1 MKFYTACA
9 IKGNKILVRGYRNGV
24 RFTDTVSYKPSLYI
38 RTEKDQDKAKYR
50 TMNNVKVK
58 RMIFD
63 TLYDCRQF
71 LDQYRDLDDCP
82 IHGNTDFITQYLM
95 ETYETEV
102 EYDLS
107 KIKVAYLDLECES
120 ENGFPDLDNPNEKIN
135 LMSIRIDGVTY
146 VITSKPVNLPNCK
159 VILTSSEKEL
169 IQKTFEVLKKEDAD
183 IITGWNIKLFDMPYI
198 IGRAKLFFDEKEIQE
213 WLPFG
218 LMKMRE
224 TDIGGKVY
232 KIYEFPGYTILDY
245 MDLYKKFSGTSQE
258 SYALNFIAKVELDA
272 QKLDYSEYGSLREFY
287 QKDFQKFAEYNVQD
301 ALLVEQL
308 DNKLRLIDLAVS
320 IAYEAKITFDTV
332 FFATRIWETICCDYL
347 FKKNIIPPLKRSY
360 AKDDQFVGA
369 YVKDVTPGLY
379 KNVVSFDATSL
390 YPSIIMQWNIS
401 PETCTKKDFSLNAD
415 DFLKSKRKDIPDFI
429 EEAESKNS
437 CLACNGSM
445 FTRDTKGFIPI
456 LIEKTFNQRK
466 EAKTKM
472 IELEKEYEDTKN
484 SELLPRIAAL
494 KIRQS
499 VKKILANSLYGCLG
513 NPAFVYS
520 SPELA
525 TAVTVTGQVIIR
537 KAENAMNDYIQNL
550 TKDDKDYVIAVD
562 TDSVYL
568 NLDPIVQKIS
578 SKTNIKDVTDFI
590 NQVCDQ
596 KIQPEFKKEMEILAH
611 TLGCGENKIFFK
623 REAIASAGMFIAKKR
638 YALLVQD
645 LEGVRFK
652 EPKLKI
658 MGLET
663 ARSSTPAI
671 VRSKLKDCI
680 KIILTKT
687 PEELREYVDQFYD
700 DFIKLPI
707 EDVAA
712 PRGVKGISKYSDNS
726 SIYKTGTPIATKAA
740 LLHNAYTR
748 KLGINKDVQD
758 IKENDK
764 MKFVFV
770 KVPNP
775 YGMGGRD
782 AVLGFINKPPKEFNL
797 EKYIDTKKQFEK
809 TFQEPLDNIVQA
821 IGWSISDKVTLESF
835 FV

>member
-9 IKGNKILVRGYRNGV
+9 LKGNKVLVRGYRNGE
-24 RFTDTVSYKPSLYI
+24 RFTDSVAFKPSMYI
-38 RTEKDQDKAKYR
+38 RSEKDTKYK
-50 TMNNVKVK
+50 TLNGVKVK
-58 RMIFD
+58 RMVFD
-63 TLYDCRQF
+63 TLYDCREF
-71 LDQYRDLDDCP
+71 LDQYRQLEDCP
-82 IHGNTDFITQYLM
+82 IYGNTDFVTQYLM
-95 ETYETEV
+95 ETYPSEV

-107 KIKVAYLDLECES
+107 KIKIAYIDLECET
-120 ENGFPDLDNPNEKIN
+120 ENGFPDLDAPNERVN
-135 LMSIRIDGVTY
+135 LMSIRICGVTH
-146 VITSKPVNLPNCK
+146 VISFTPVSLPDCK
-159 VILTSSEKEL
+159 VHMVSNEKEL
-169 IQKTFEVLKKEDAD
+169 LKKTFEILSKEDID
-183 IITGWNIKLFDMPYI
+183 IITGWNVKLFDIPYI
-198 IGRAKLFFDEKEIQE
+198 LGRALLYFEEKEIQS

-224 TDIGGKVY
+224 TDIGGKIY
-232 KIYEFPGYTILDY
+232 KLYEFPGYTILDY

-258 SYALNFIAKVELDA
+258 SYALNHIAKVELDA
-272 QKLDYSEYGSLREFY
+272 QKLDYSEYGSMREFY
-287 QKDFQKFAEYNVQD
+287 RKNFQKFAEYNVQD
-301 ALLVEQL
+301 AILVERL
-308 DNKLRLIDLAVS
+308 DDKLKLIDLAVS

-347 FKKNIIPPLKRSY
+347 AHKNIIPPLKKSY
-360 AKDDQFVGA
+360 AKDEQFVGA

-401 PETCTKKDFSLNAD
+401 PETCFKKDSSLNAD
-415 DFLKSKRKDIPDFI
+415 DFLRSHRKEIPELI
-429 EEAESKNS
+429 EEANS
-437 CLACNGSM
+437 MKCCLACNGSY
-445 FTRDTKGFIPI
+445 FTTQIEGFIPI
-456 LIEKTFNQRK
+456 LIERTFNQRK
-466 EAKTKM
+466 EAKNKM
-472 IELEKEYEDTKN
+472 IELEKEYEKTKN
-484 SELLPRIAAL
+484 KDLLPRIAAL

-537 KAENAMNDYIQNL
+537 KAEMAMNSYIQHL

-568 NLDPIVQKIS
+568 NLDAVVQKIS
-578 SKTNIKDVTDFI
+578 EKTTIKNVTQFI
-590 NQVCDQ
+590 NDICEQ
-596 KIQPEFKKEMEILAH
+596 KIQPEFKKEMELLSA
-611 TLGCGENKIFFK
+611 TLGCPENKIFFK

-645 LEGVRFK
+645 LEGVRFT

-663 ARSSTPAI
+663 ARSSTPSV
-671 VRSKLKDCI
+671 VRSKLKDSI

-687 PEELREYVDQFYD
+687 PEELSKYVDEFYD
-700 DFIKLPI
+700 EFMQLPI
-707 EDVAA
+707 EDIAS
-712 PRGVKGISKYSDNS
+712 PRGVKGIAKYKDATD
-726 SIYKTGTPIATKAA
+726 IYKSGTPIATKAA
-740 LLHNAYTR
+740 LLHNAYLKKTNLT
-748 KLGINKDVQD
+748 KEVPE

-764 MKFVFV
+764 IKFVFV

-782 AVLGFINKPPKEFNL
+782 AVIGFIGKPPEMFQLK
-797 EKYIDTKKQFEK
+797 KYIDRKKQFDK
-809 TFQEPLDNIVQA
+809 TFGEPLDNILQA
-821 IGWSISDKVTLESF
+821 IGWSINQQVTLESF
-835 FV
+835 FG

>member
-9 IKGNKILVRGYRNGV
+9 LKGNKILVRGYRNGE
-24 RFTDTVSYKPSLYI
+24 RFSESVAFKPSLFI
-38 RTEKDQDKAKYR
+38 RSEKESKYR
-50 TMNNVKVK
+50 TLKQVKVK

-63 TLYDCRQF
+63 TLYDCREF
-71 LDQYRDLDDCP
+71 LDQYRELDDCP
-82 IHGNTDFITQYLM
+82 IYGNTDFVTQYIM
-95 ETYETEV
+95 ETYQGEMV
-102 EYDLS
+102 YDLS
-107 KIKVAYLDLECES
+107 KIKIAYLDLECES
-120 ENGFPDLDNPNEKIN
+120 EGGFPDLDSPNEKVN
-135 LMSIRIDGVTY
+135 LMSIRISGVTH
-146 VITSKPVNLPNCK
+146 VISFTPITLPDCK
-159 VILTSSEKEL
+159 VYMVSNEKEL
-169 IQKTFEVLKKEDAD
+169 LKKTFEILAKEDVD
-183 IITGWNIKLFDMPYI
+183 VLTGWNIKLFDIPYI
-198 IGRAKLFFDEKEIQE
+198 IGRALLYFDEKEIQS

-218 LMKMRE
+218 LMKVRQ
-224 TDIGGKVY
+224 TDIGGKMY
-232 KIYEFPGYTILDY
+232 KLYELPGYTILDY

-258 SYALNFIAKVELDA
+258 SYALQNIAKVELDA

-287 QKDFQKFAEYNVQD
+287 RQNFQKFAEYNVQD
-301 ALLVEQL
+301 AILVERL
-308 DNKLRLIDLAVS
+308 DNKLKLIDLAVS

-347 FKKNIIPPLKRSY
+347 MQRDIVPPLKRSY
-360 AKDDQFVGA
+360 SKDEQFVGA

-401 PETCTKKDFSLNAD
+401 PETCTKADSSMNAD
-415 DFLKSKRKDIPDFI
+415 YFLGSDKKNIPDLL
-429 EEAESKNS
+429 EEAESINS
-437 CLACNGSM
+437 CLACNGST
-445 FTRDTKGFIPI
+445 FTKDIQGFIPI
-456 LIEKTFNQRK
+456 LIERTFNQRK
-466 EAKTKM
+466 EAKSKM
-472 IELEKEYEDTKN
+472 IELEKEYEQTKN
-484 SELLPRIAAL
+484 EELVPRIAAL

-537 KAENAMNDYIQNL
+537 KAEMAMNDYIQSL
-550 TKDDKDYVIAVD
+550 TKDKKDYVLAVD

-578 SKTNIKDVTDFI
+578 EKTKIPNVTEFI
-590 NQVCDQ
+590 NQICEQ
-596 KIQPEFKKEMEILAH
+596 KIQPELTKEMKNLSH
-611 TLGCGENKIFFK
+611 SLGCSENKIIFK

-645 LEGVRFK
+645 LEGVRFF

-687 PEELREYVDQFYD
+687 PEELRKYVDEFYD
-700 DFIKLPI
+700 EFIKLPI

-712 PRGVKGISKYSDNS
+712 PRGVKGVGKYTDVSN
-726 SIYKTGTPIATKAA
+726 IYKSGTPIATKAA
-740 LLHNAYTR
+740 LLHNAYIK
-748 KLGINKDVQD
+748 KLNLSKDIPP

-764 MKFVFV
+764 IKFVFV
-770 KVPNP
+770 KIPNP

-782 AVLGFINKPPKEFNL
+782 AVIGFVGKPPKEFKL
-797 EKYIDTKKQFEK
+797 EKYIDSKKQFDK
-809 TFQEPLDNIVQA
+809 TFNEPLDNILQA
-821 IGWSISDKVTLESF
+821 IGWSINNELSLESF
-835 FV
+835 FS

>member
-9 IKGNKILVRGYRNGV
+9 IKGNKILVRGYKSGV
-24 RFTDTVSYKPSLYI
+24 RFTDTVPFQPSLFI
-38 RTEKDQDKAKYR
+38 QSNKSDKTKFN
-50 TMNNVKVK
+50 TLNGVPVKQM
-58 RMIFD
+58 RFD

-71 LDQYRDLDDCP
+71 LDQYRELPDTP
-82 IHGNTDFITQYLM
+82 IYGNTDFITQYLM
-95 ETYETEV
+95 ETYASEI

-107 KIKVAYLDLECES
+107 RITVAYIDLECET
-120 ENGFPDLDNPNEKIN
+120 EGGFPDLDSPNEKIN
-135 LMSIRIDGVTY
+135 LVTIRIRGVDY
-146 VITSKPVNLPNCK
+146 VLTCKQVDLPSCK
-159 VILTSSEKEL
+159 VILCASEKEL
-169 IQKTFEVLKKEDAD
+169 IQNIFDILKKEDVD
-183 IITGWNIKLFDMPYI
+183 IITGWNIKLFDIPYI
-198 IGRAKLFFDEKEIQE
+198 IGRAKLFFEDSDIQS
-213 WLPFG
+213 WMPFNI
-218 LMKMRE
+218 LKMRE
-224 TDIGGKVY
+224 TDIGGKNY

-258 SYALNFIAKVELDA
+258 SYALNFIAKAELDA
-272 QKLDYSEYGSLREFY
+272 QKMDYSEYGSLREFY
-287 QKDFQKFAEYNVQD
+287 TQNFQKFAEYNVQD
-301 ALLVEQL
+301 VALVEQL

-320 IAYEAKITFDTV
+320 IAYEAKITYDTV

-347 FKKNIIPPLKRSY
+347 MKKGIVPPLKHRY

-369 YVKDVTPGLY
+369 YVKEVTPGLY

-401 PETCTKKDFSLNAD
+401 PETCTKKDFSLSAD
-415 DFLKSKRKDIPDFI
+415 DFLRSKRNDIPQFT
-429 EEAESKNS
+429 EEAKSLDS

-445 FTRDTKGFIPI
+445 FSTKFKGFIPI
-456 LIEKTFNQRK
+456 LIERTFNQRK
-466 EAKTKM
+466 EAKNKM
-472 IELEKEYEDTKN
+472 IELEKEYETTKDSN
-484 SELLPRIAAL
+484 LLPRIAAL

-537 KAENAMNDYIQNL
+537 KAENAMNDYIQSL
-550 TKDDKDYVIAVD
+550 TKDSSDYVIAVD

-568 NLDPIVQKIS
+568 NLDPIVQKIAT
-578 SKTNIKDVTDFI
+578 KTKINDTTEFI
-590 NQVCDQ
+590 NTVCET
-596 KIQPEFKKEMEILAH
+596 KIQPEFKKEMELLANS
-611 TLGCGENKIFFK
+611 LGCKENKIFFK

-645 LEGVRFK
+645 LEGVRYV

-671 VRSKLKDCI
+671 VRKKLKDCV
-680 KIILTKT
+680 KIILTQT
-687 PEELREYVDQFYD
+687 PEELRDYVNQFYD
-700 DFIKLPI
+700 EFMQLPI
-707 EDVAA
+707 SDVAA
-712 PRGVKGISKYSDNS
+712 PRGVKGLNKYGDKT
-726 SIYKTGTPIATKAA
+726 SIYKSGTPIATKAA
-740 LLHNAYTR
+740 LLYNAYNK
-748 KLGINKDVQD
+748 KLGLEKKHQQ

-764 MKFVFV
+764 IKFVFV

-782 AVLGFINKPPKEFNL
+782 AVIGFINSPPPEFEL
-797 EKYIDTKKQFEK
+797 EKYIDRKKQFQK
-809 TFQEPLDNIVQA
+809 TFEEPLENILQA
-821 IGWSISDKVTLESF
+821 INWKLNSELTLESF

>member
-9 IKGNKILVRGYRNGV
+9 LKGNKVLVRGYRNGE
-24 RFTDTVSYKPSLYI
+24 RFSESVAFKPSLFI
-38 RTEKDQDKAKYR
+38 RSENESKYR
-50 TMNNVKVK
+50 TLKQVKVK

-63 TLYDCRQF
+63 TLYDCREF
-71 LDQYRDLDDCP
+71 LDQYRELDDCP
-82 IHGNTDFITQYLM
+82 IYGNTDFITQYIM
-95 ETYETEV
+95 ETYQGEMV
-102 EYDLS
+102 YDLS
-107 KIKVAYLDLECES
+107 KIKIAYLDLECES
-120 ENGFPDLDNPNEKIN
+120 EGGFPDLDNPNEKVN
-135 LMSIRIDGVTY
+135 LMSIRISGVTH
-146 VITSKPVNLPNCK
+146 VISFTPITLPDCK
-159 VILTSSEKEL
+159 VYMVSNEKEL
-169 IQKTFEVLKKEDAD
+169 LKKTFEILAKEDVD
-183 IITGWNIKLFDMPYI
+183 VLTGWNIKLFDIPYI
-198 IGRAKLFFDEKEIQE
+198 IGRALLYFEEKEIQS

-218 LMKMRE
+218 LMKVRQ
-224 TDIGGKVY
+224 TDIGGKMY
-232 KIYEFPGYTILDY
+232 KLYELPGYTILDY

-258 SYALNFIAKVELDA
+258 SYALQNIAKVELDA

-287 QKDFQKFAEYNVQD
+287 RQNFQKFAEYNVQD
-301 ALLVEQL
+301 AILVERL
-308 DNKLRLIDLAVS
+308 DDKLKLIDLAVS

-347 FKKNIIPPLKRSY
+347 MQRDIVPPLKRSY
-360 AKDDQFVGA
+360 AKDEQFVGA

-401 PETCTKKDFSLNAD
+401 PDTCTKVDTSMTAD
-415 DFLKSKRKDIPDFI
+415 DFLRSNRKDIPDLL
-429 EEAESKNS
+429 EEAESKSS

-445 FTRDTKGFIPI
+445 FTRDVQGFIPI
-456 LIEKTFNQRK
+456 LIERTFNQRK
-466 EAKTKM
+466 EAKSRM
-472 IELEKEYEDTKN
+472 IELEKEYEQTKN
-484 SELLPRIAAL
+484 KELLPRIAAL

-537 KAENAMNDYIQNL
+537 KAEMAMNDYIQSL
-550 TKDDKDYVIAVD
+550 TKDKKDYVLAVD

-568 NLDPIVQKIS
+568 NLDAIVQKIS
-578 SKTNIKDVTDFI
+578 EKTKIPNTTEFI
-590 NQVCDQ
+590 NQICEQ
-596 KIQPEFKKEMEILAH
+596 KIQPELTKEMKILSH
-611 TLGCGENKIFFK
+611 SLGCSENKIIFK

-645 LEGVRFK
+645 LEGVRFT

-663 ARSSTPAI
+663 ARSSTPLV
-671 VRSKLKDCI
+671 VRNKLKDCI

-687 PEELREYVDQFYD
+687 PEELRKYVDEFYD

-707 EDVAA
+707 EDVAS
-712 PRGVKGISKYSDNS
+712 PRGVKGIKKYTDVGN
-726 SIYKTGTPIATKAA
+726 IYKLGTPIATKAA
-740 LLHNAYTR
+740 LLHNAYIK
-748 KLGINKDVQD
+748 KLNLTKDVPA

-764 MKFVFV
+764 IKFVFV
-770 KVPNP
+770 NIPNP
-775 YGMGGRD
+775 YGKANRD
-782 AVLGFINKPPKEFNL
+782 AVMGFIGKPPKEFQL
-797 EKYIDTKKQFEK
+797 EKYIDTKKQFDK
-809 TFQEPLDNIVQA
+809 TFGEPLENILTA
-821 IGWSISDKVTLESF
+821 IGWTISDKLTLEEF

>member
-9 IKGNKILVRGYRNGV
+9 LKGNKILVRGYKNGE
-24 RFTDTVSYKPSLYI
+24 RFTDTISFKPSLFI
-38 RTEKDQDKAKYR
+38 KTDKETKYR
-50 TMNNVKVK
+50 TLNGVKVN
-58 RMIFD
+58 RMRFD

-71 LDQYRDLDDCP
+71 LDQYRELEDCP
-82 IHGNTDFITQYLM
+82 IYGNTDFITQYLM
-95 ETYETEV
+95 ETYPAEV
-102 EYDLS
+102 EYNLS
-107 KIKVAYLDLECES
+107 EIKIAYLDLECET
-120 ENGFPDLDNPNEKIN
+120 EGGFPDLDNPNERIN
-135 LMSIRIDGVTY
+135 LMTIRISGVTY
-146 VITSKPVNLPNCK
+146 VITSKPVDLPNCK

-169 IQKTFEVLKKEDAD
+169 IKKTFEVLSKEDAD
-183 IITGWNIKLFDMPYI
+183 IITGWNIKLFDIPYI
-198 IGRAKLFFDEKEIQE
+198 IGRAKLFFDESEIQS

-224 TDIGGKVY
+224 TDIGGKNY

-287 QKDFQKFAEYNVQD
+287 TQNFQKFAEYNVQD
-301 ALLVEQL
+301 TLLVEQL
-308 DNKLRLIDLAVS
+308 DDKLKLIDLAVS
-320 IAYEAKITFDTV
+320 IAYEAKITYDTV

-347 FKKNIIPPLKRSY
+347 AHKNIVPPLKRSY

-369 YVKDVTPGLY
+369 YVKEVTPGLY

-401 PETCTKKDFSLNAD
+401 PETCMHKDSSLNAD
-415 DFLKSKRKDIPDFI
+415 DFLRSKKKEIPDLVNDAI
-429 EEAESKNS
+429 SNNCA
-437 CLACNGSM
+437 LACNGSA
-445 FTRDTKGFIPI
+445 FTTQIKGFIPI
-456 LIEKTFNQRK
+456 LIERTFNQRK
-466 EAKTKM
+466 EAKNKM
-472 IELEKEYEDTKN
+472 IELEKEYEKTKN
-484 SELLPRIAAL
+484 KDLIPRIAAL

-537 KAENAMNDYIQNL
+537 KAEMAMNDYIQHL
-550 TKDDKDYVIAVD
+550 TKDDKDYVLAVD

-568 NLDPIVQKIS
+568 NLNAVVEKVS
-578 SKTNIKDVTDFI
+578 TKTEIPDVTQFI
-590 NQVCDQ
+590 HEVCEH
-596 KIQPEFKKEMEILAH
+596 KIQPQFKKEMELLAS
-611 TLGCGENKIFFK
+611 TLGCPENKIFFK

-638 YALLVQD
+638 YALLMQD
-645 LEGVRFK
+645 LEGVRFAD
-652 EPKLKI
+652 PKLKI

-663 ARSSTPAI
+663 ARSSTPAV
-671 VRSKLKDCI
+671 VRSKLKDSI

-687 PEELREYVDQFYD
+687 PEELREYVDKFYD
-700 DFIKLPI
+700 EFMILPI
-707 EDVAA
+707 EDIAS
-712 PRGVKGISKYSDNS
+712 PRGVKGIGKYTDPSD
-726 SIYKTGTPIATKAA
+726 IYKSGTPIATKAA
-740 LLHNAYTR
+740 LLHNAYVK
-748 KLGINKDVQD
+748 KLKLDKDILN

-782 AVLGFINKPPKEFNL
+782 AVIGFIGKPPEQFQL
-797 EKYIDTKKQFEK
+797 EKYIDRKKQFDK
-809 TFQEPLDNIVQA
+809 TFGEPLDNVLQA
-821 IGWSISDKVTLESF
+821 IGWSINQQVTLESF
-835 FV
+835 FG

>member
-9 IKGNKILVRGYRNGV
+9 LKGNKVLVRGYRNGE
-24 RFTDTVSYKPSLYI
+24 RFSESVAFKPSLFI
-38 RTEKDQDKAKYR
+38 RSEKDSKYR
-50 TMNNVKVK
+50 TLKQIKVK

-63 TLYDCRQF
+63 TLYDCREF
-71 LDQYRDLDDCP
+71 LDQYRELDDCP
-82 IHGNTDFITQYLM
+82 IYGNTDFVTQYIM
-95 ETYETEV
+95 ETYKGEMV
-102 EYDLS
+102 YDLS
-107 KIKVAYLDLECES
+107 KIKIAYLDLECES
-120 ENGFPDLDNPNEKIN
+120 EGGFPDLDNPNERVN
-135 LMSIRIDGVTY
+135 LMSIRISGVTH
-146 VITSKPVNLPNCK
+146 VISFTPITLPDCK
-159 VILTSSEKEL
+159 VHMVSNEKEL
-169 IQKTFEVLKKEDAD
+169 LKKTFEILAKEDVD
-183 IITGWNIKLFDMPYI
+183 VLTGWNIKLFDIPYI
-198 IGRAKLFFDEKEIQE
+198 IGRALLYFDEKEIQS

-218 LMKMRE
+218 LMKVRQ
-224 TDIGGKVY
+224 TDIGGKMY
-232 KIYEFPGYTILDY
+232 KLYELPGYTILDY

-258 SYALNFIAKVELDA
+258 SYALQNIAKVELDA

-287 QKDFQKFAEYNVQD
+287 RQNFQKFAEYNVQD
-301 ALLVEQL
+301 AILVERL
-308 DNKLRLIDLAVS
+308 DNKLKLIDLAVS

-347 FKKNIIPPLKRSY
+347 MQRDIVPPLKRSY
-360 AKDDQFVGA
+360 SKDEQFVGA

-401 PETCTKKDFSLNAD
+401 PETCTKADSSMNAD
-415 DFLKSKRKDIPDFI
+415 YFLGGDKKNIPDLL
-429 EEAESKNS
+429 EEAESINS
-437 CLACNGSM
+437 CLACNGST
-445 FTRDTKGFIPI
+445 FTKDIQGFIPI
-456 LIEKTFNQRK
+456 LIERTFNQRK
-466 EAKTKM
+466 EAKSKM
-472 IELEKEYEDTKN
+472 IELEKEYEQTKN
-484 SELLPRIAAL
+484 EELVPRIAAL

-537 KAENAMNDYIQNL
+537 KAEMAMNDYIQSL
-550 TKDDKDYVIAVD
+550 TKDKKDYVLAVD

-568 NLDPIVQKIS
+568 NLDAIVQKIS
-578 SKTNIKDVTDFI
+578 EKTKIPNVTEFI
-590 NQVCDQ
+590 NQICEQ
-596 KIQPEFKKEMEILAH
+596 KIQPELTKEMKILSH
-611 TLGCGENKIFFK
+611 SLGCAENKIIFK

-645 LEGVRFK
+645 LEGVRFS

-687 PEELREYVDQFYD
+687 PEELRKYVDEFYD
-700 DFIKLPI
+700 EFIKLPI

-712 PRGVKGISKYSDNS
+712 PRGVKGIGKYTDVSN
-726 SIYKTGTPIATKAA
+726 IYKSGTPIATKAA
-740 LLHNAYTR
+740 LLHNAYIK
-748 KLGINKDVQD
+748 KLNLSKDIPP

-764 MKFVFV
+764 IKFVFV
-770 KVPNP
+770 KIPNP

-782 AVLGFINKPPKEFNL
+782 AVIGFIGKPPKEFKL
-797 EKYIDTKKQFEK
+797 EKYIDSKKQFDK
-809 TFQEPLDNIVQA
+809 TFNEPLDNILQA
-821 IGWSISDKVTLESF
+821 IGWSINNELSLESF
-835 FV
+835 FS

>member
-9 IKGNKILVRGYRNGV
+9 LKGNKILVRGYKNGV
-24 RFTDTVSYKPSLYI
+24 RFTDTVSFKPSLYI
-38 RTEKDQDKAKYR
+38 RSDKDTKYR
-50 TMNNVKVK
+50 SLNNVKVK

-82 IHGNTDFITQYLM
+82 IYGNTDFLTQYIM
-95 ETYETEV
+95 ETYEAEV

-107 KIKVAYLDLECES
+107 KIKVAYLDLECET
-120 ENGFPDLDNPNEKIN
+120 EGGFPDLDNPNERIN

-146 VITSKPVNLPNCK
+146 VITCKPVNLPNCK

-169 IQKTFEVLKKEDAD
+169 IQKTFEVLRKEDAD
-183 IITGWNIKLFDMPYI
+183 IITGWNIKLFDIPYI
-198 IGRAKLFFDEKEIQE
+198 IGRAKLFFDESEIQK
-213 WLPFG
+213 WLPFNI
-218 LMKMRE
+218 LKMRE
-224 TDIGGKVY
+224 TDIGGKNY

-272 QKLDYSEYGSLREFY
+272 QKLDYSEYGSMRDFY
-287 QKDFQKFAEYNVQD
+287 TKDFQKFAEYNVQD
-301 ALLVEQL
+301 TLLVEQL

-369 YVKDVTPGLY
+369 YVKEVTPGLY

-401 PETCTKKDFSLNAD
+401 PDTCVNKDSSLNAD
-415 DFLKSKRKDIPDFI
+415 DFLRSKRKDIPQFI
-429 EEAESKNS
+429 EDAESKDA

-445 FTRDTKGFIPI
+445 FTRQIKGFIPI
-456 LIEKTFNQRK
+456 LIERTFNQRK
-466 EAKTKM
+466 EAKAKM
-472 IELEKEYEDTKN
+472 IELEKEYENTKDVD
-484 SELLPRIAAL
+484 LVPRIAAL

-537 KAENAMNDYIQNL
+537 KAENAMNDYIRHL

-578 SKTNIKDVTDFI
+578 EKTHIDDITDFI
-590 NQVCDQ
+590 NQVCEQ
-596 KIQPEFKKEMEILAH
+596 KIQPEFKKEMELLGH
-611 TLGCGENKIFFK
+611 TLGCQENKIFFK

-671 VRSKLKDCI
+671 VRNKLKECI
-680 KIILTKT
+680 RIILTKT
-687 PEELREYVDQFYD
+687 PEELLVYVNEFYD
-700 DFIKLPI
+700 EFMKLPI
-707 EDVAA
+707 EDTAS
-712 PRGVKGISKYSDNS
+712 PRGVKGIGKYSDNTN
-726 SIYKTGTPIATKAA
+726 IYKSGTPIATKAA
-740 LLHNAYTR
+740 LLHNAYI
-748 KLGINKDVQD
+748 KKIGIGKIIQE

-764 MKFVFV
+764 IKFVFI

-782 AVLGFINKPPKEFNL
+782 AVMGFISKPPKEFEI
-797 EKYIDTKKQFEK
+797 EKYIDSKKQFEK
-809 TFQEPLDNIVQA
+809 TFREPLDNILQA
-821 IGWSISDKVTLESF
+821 INWSISNEVTLDSF

>member
-9 IKGNKILVRGYRNGV
+9 LKGNKILVRGYRNGA
-24 RFTDTVSYKPSLYI
+24 RFTDTIAFKPSLFI
-38 RTEKDQDKAKYR
+38 KTDKQTKYR
-50 TMNNVKVK
+50 TLNGVKVN
-58 RMIFD
+58 RMKFD

-71 LDQYRDLDDCP
+71 LDQYRELDDCP
-82 IHGNTDFITQYLM
+82 IYGNTDFITQYLM
-95 ETYETEV
+95 ETYPSEV

-107 KIKVAYLDLECES
+107 QIKVAHLDLECET
-120 ENGFPDLDNPNEKIN
+120 EGGFPDLDNPNERIN
-135 LMSIRIDGVTY
+135 LMTIRISGVTY
-146 VITSKPVNLPNCK
+146 VITSKPVDLPDCK

-169 IQKTFEVLKKEDAD
+169 IKKTFEVISKEDAD
-183 IITGWNIKLFDMPYI
+183 IISGWNIKLFDIPYI
-198 IGRAKLFFDEKEIQE
+198 IGRAKLFFDESEIQS

-224 TDIGGKVY
+224 TDIGGKSY

-258 SYALNFIAKVELDA
+258 SYALNHIAKVELDA

-287 QKDFQKFAEYNVQD
+287 TQNFQKFAEYNVQD
-301 ALLVEQL
+301 TLLVEQL
-308 DNKLRLIDLAVS
+308 DNKLKLIDLAVS
-320 IAYEAKITFDTV
+320 IAYEAKITYDTV

-347 FKKNIIPPLKRSY
+347 AQKNIVPPLKRSY

-369 YVKDVTPGLY
+369 YVKEVTPGLY

-401 PETCTKKDFSLNAD
+401 PETCTHKDSSLNAD
-415 DFLKSKRKDIPDFI
+415 DFLRSKRKDIPDFI
-429 EEAESKNS
+429 EHAESISS

-445 FTRDTKGFIPI
+445 FTREIKGFIPI

-466 EAKTKM
+466 EAKNKM
-472 IELEKEYEDTKN
+472 IELEKEYEKTKN
-484 SELLPRIAAL
+484 KDLLPRIAAL

-537 KAENAMNDYIQNL
+537 KAEMAMNDYIQHL
-550 TKDDKDYVIAVD
+550 TKDDKDYVLAVD

-568 NLDPIVQKIS
+568 NLNAVVEKVS
-578 SKTNIKDVTDFI
+578 AKTEIADVTQFI
-590 NQVCDQ
+590 HEVCEQ
-596 KIQPEFKKEMEILAH
+596 KIQPQFKKEMELLAY
-611 TLGCGENKIFFK
+611 TLGCPENKIFFK

-638 YALLVQD
+638 YALLMQD
-645 LEGVRFK
+645 LEGVRFAD
-652 EPKLKI
+652 PKLKI

-663 ARSSTPAI
+663 ARSSTPAV

-687 PEELREYVDQFYD
+687 PEQLREYVDEFYD
-700 DFIKLPI
+700 EFMALPI
-707 EDVAA
+707 EDIAS
-712 PRGVKGISKYSDNS
+712 PRGVKGIEKYTDS
-726 SIYKTGTPIATKAA
+726 SAIYKSGTPIATKAA
-740 LLHNAYTR
+740 LLHNAHVK
-748 KLGINKDVQD
+748 KLKLDKEIVP

-782 AVLGFINKPPKEFNL
+782 AVIGFIGKPPEKFEL
-797 EKYIDTKKQFEK
+797 EKYIDRKKQFDK
-809 TFQEPLDNIVQA
+809 TFGEPLDNILQA
-821 IGWSISDKVTLESF
+821 IGWSINQQVTLESF
-835 FV
+835 FC

>member
-9 IKGNKILVRGYRNGV
+9 LKGNKILVRGYKNGE
-24 RFTDTVSYKPSLYI
+24 RFTDTISFKPSLFI
-38 RTEKDQDKAKYR
+38 KTDKDTKYR
-50 TMNNVKVK
+50 TLNGVKVN
-58 RMIFD
+58 RMRFD

-71 LDQYRDLDDCP
+71 LDQYRELDDCP
-82 IHGNTDFITQYLM
+82 IYGNTDFITQYLM
-95 ETYETEV
+95 ETYEAEV

-107 KIKVAYLDLECES
+107 KVKVAYLDLECET
-120 ENGFPDLDNPNEKIN
+120 EGGFPDLDRPNERIN
-135 LMSIRIDGVTY
+135 LMSIRIGGLTY
-146 VITSKPVNLPNCK
+146 VITSKQIDLPDCK
-159 VILTSSEKEL
+159 VIITSSEKEL
-169 IQKTFEVLKKEDAD
+169 IKKTFEVLSKEDVD
-183 IITGWNIKLFDMPYI
+183 IITGWNIKLFDIPYI
-198 IGRAKLFFDEKEIQE
+198 IGRALLFFDESEIQS

-224 TDIGGKVY
+224 TDIGGKNY

-272 QKLDYSEYGSLREFY
+272 QKLDYSEYGSLRDFY
-287 QKDFQKFAEYNVQD
+287 TQNFQKFAEYNVQD
-301 ALLVEQL
+301 VLLVEQL
-308 DNKLRLIDLAVS
+308 DNKLKLIDLAIS

-347 FKKNIIPPLKRSY
+347 AKKSIIPPLKRSY

-369 YVKDVTPGLY
+369 YVKEVTPGLY

-401 PETCTKKDFSLNAD
+401 PETCMRKDSSLNAD
-415 DFLKSKRKDIPDFI
+415 DFLRSKKKEIPELI
-429 EEAESKNS
+429 QEAASNNC
-437 CLACNGSM
+437 CLACNGSH
-445 FTRDTKGFIPI
+445 FNVQYKGFIPI

-466 EAKTKM
+466 EAKSKM
-472 IELEKEYEDTKN
+472 IELEKEYEKTKN
-484 SELLPRIAAL
+484 KDLLPRITAL

-537 KAENAMNDYIQNL
+537 KAEMAMNSYIQNL
-550 TKDDKDYVIAVD
+550 TKDNKDYVLAVD

-568 NLDPIVQKIS
+568 NLDPVVQKIS
-578 SKTNIKDVTDFI
+578 TKTNIEDVTQFI
-590 NQVCDQ
+590 NDVCEK
-596 KIQPEFKKEMEILAH
+596 KIQPEFKKEMELLGS
-611 TLGCGENKIFFK
+611 TLNCSENKIFFK

-645 LEGVRFK
+645 LEGVRFQ

-671 VRSKLKDCI
+671 VRNKLKDCI
-680 KIILTKT
+680 KTILTKT
-687 PEELREYVDQFYD
+687 PEELRNDVNKFYD
-700 DFIKLPI
+700 EFMKLPI
-707 EDVAA
+707 EDIAS
-712 PRGVKGISKYSDNS
+712 PRGVKGIGKYTDTSD
-726 SIYKTGTPIATKAA
+726 IYKSGTPIATKAA
-740 LLHNAYTR
+740 LLHNAYIK
-748 KLGINKDVQD
+748 KLNIDKEVAA

-764 MKFVFV
+764 IKFVFV

-782 AVLGFINKPPKEFNL
+782 AVIGFINKPPKQFNL
-797 EKYIDTKKQFEK
+797 EKYIDRQKQFEK
-809 TFQEPLDNIVQA
+809 TFNEPLDNIIQA
-821 IGWSISDKVTLESF
+821 IGWSISQKVTLESF